1 MDLKILEI
9 ASNTENNKNI
19 KNYTHAAKSKNPLC
33 GDEIQIKLVI
43 KNEKLVDFG
52 YQGKSC
58 VYCQATASLL
68 SKNLI
73 NSKKNKI
80 KELCDYAKSFFNKE
94 QESIEKKWSF
104 LSKLFDQK
112 NLSNSIN
119 WKPRNDLKNGLR
131 KYITEKYKI

>member
-9 ASNTENNKNI
+9 ASDTENNKNI

-33 GDEIQIKLVI
+33 GDEIEIKLVM

-68 SKNLI
+68 SKKLI

-80 KELCDYAKSFFNKE
+80 NELCDYAKSFFSKK

-104 LSKLFDQK
+104 LGKLFDKK
-112 NLSNSIN
+112 NMSRKECILLPFKALKKSISN
-119 WKPRNDLKNGLR
+119 
-131 KYITEKYKI
+131 

>member
-9 ASNTENNKNI
+9 ASDTKNNKNI
-19 KNYTHAAKSKNPLC
+19 KDYTHIAKSKNPLC

-43 KNEKLVDFG
+43 KDEKLVDFG

-58 VYCQATASLL
+58 IYCQATASLL

-73 NSKKNKI
+73 NTKKSKIN
-80 KELCDYAKSFFNKE
+80 ELCDFAKSFFNKKH
-94 QESIEKKWSF
+94 ESIERKWSF

-112 NLSNSIN
+112 NESRKECILLPFNALKKIVSN
-119 WKPRNDLKNGLR
+119 
-131 KYITEKYKI
+131 

>member
-1 MDLKILEI
+1 MNLKILEI
-9 ASNTENNKNI
+9 ASDTENNRNI
-19 KNYTHAAKSKNPLC
+19 ENYTHTAKSKNPLC
-33 GDEIQIKLVI
+33 GDEIEIKLVM

-112 NLSNSIN
+112 NLSRKECILLPFNA
-119 WKPRNDLKNGLR
+119 LK
-131 KYITEKYKI
+131 KIISN

>member
-9 ASNTENNKNI
+9 ASDTENNKNI
-19 KNYTHAAKSKNPLC
+19 KNHTHSAKSKNPLC
-33 GDEIQIKLVI
+33 GDEIQIKLII

-58 VYCQATASLL
+58 VYCQATVSLL

-80 KELCDYAKSFFNKE
+80 DELCDYAKSFFNNKH
-94 QESIEKKWSF
+94 ESIEKKWSF
-104 LSKLFDQK
+104 LSKLFNQK
-112 NLSNSIN
+112 NISRKECILLPFNALKKMISN
-119 WKPRNDLKNGLR
+119 
-131 KYITEKYKI
+131 

>member
-9 ASNTENNKNI
+9 ASDTENNKNI

-58 VYCQATASLL
+58 IYCQATASLL

-73 NSKKNKI
+73 NSKKKKI
-80 KELCDYAKSFFNKE
+80 DELCDYAKSFFNKK

-104 LSKLFDQK
+104 LSKLFDKK
-112 NLSNSIN
+112 NVSRKECILLTFNALKKIVSN
-119 WKPRNDLKNGLR
+119 
-131 KYITEKYKI
+131 

>member
-33 GDEIQIKLVI
+33 GDEIEIKLVM

-58 VYCQATASLL
+58 VYCQATVSLL

-112 NLSNSIN
+112 NLSRKECILLPFNA
-119 WKPRNDLKNGLR
+119 LR
-131 KYITEKYKI
+131 KIISN

>member
-9 ASNTENNKNI
+9 ASDIENNKNI
-19 KNYTHAAKSKNPLC
+19 KNYTHTAKSKNPIC

-43 KNEKLVDFG
+43 ENEKLVDFG

-80 KELCDYAKSFFNKE
+80 NELCDYAKSFFSKK
-94 QESIEKKWSF
+94 QENIKKKWSF
-104 LSKLFDQK
+104 LGKLFDKK
-112 NLSNSIN
+112 NISRKECILLPFNALKKSIS
-119 WKPRNDLKNGLR
+119 K
-131 KYITEKYKI
+131 

>member
-9 ASNTENNKNI
+9 ASDTENNKNI

-33 GDEIQIKLVI
+33 GDEIEIKLVM

-58 VYCQATASLL
+58 IYCQATASLL

-73 NSKKNKI
+73 NSKRNKI

-94 QESIEKKWSF
+94 QESVEKKWSF
-104 LSKLFDQK
+104 LSKLFNQK
-112 NLSNSIN
+112 NLSRKECILLPFNA
-119 WKPRNDLKNGLR
+119 LK
-131 KYITEKYKI
+131 KIISN

>member
-9 ASNTENNKNI
+9 ASDTENNKNI
-19 KNYTHAAKSKNPLC
+19 KNHTHAAKSKNPLC
-33 GDEIQIKLVI
+33 GDEIEIKLVM

-112 NLSNSIN
+112 NLSRKECILLPFNA
-119 WKPRNDLKNGLR
+119 LK
-131 KYITEKYKI
+131 KIISN

>member
-9 ASNTENNKNI
+9 ASDTENNKNI
-19 KNYTHAAKSKNPLC
+19 KNYTHTAKSKNPLC
-33 GDEIQIKLVI
+33 GDEIEIKLVM

-58 VYCQATASLL
+58 VYCQASASLL

-112 NLSNSIN
+112 NISRKECILLPFNVLKKIVSN
-119 WKPRNDLKNGLR
+119 
-131 KYITEKYKI
+131 

>member
-33 GDEIQIKLVI
+33 GDEIEIKLVM

-58 VYCQATASLL
+58 IYCQATASLL

-94 QESIEKKWSF
+94 QESVEKKWSF

-112 NLSNSIN
+112 NLSRKECILLPFNA
-119 WKPRNDLKNGLR
+119 LK
-131 KYITEKYKI
+131 KIISN

>member
-9 ASNTENNKNI
+9 ASDTENNKNI

-43 KNEKLVDFG
+43 EDEKIVDFG

-68 SKNLI
+68 SKKLI

-80 KELCDYAKSFFNKE
+80 NELCDYAKSFFSKK
-94 QESIEKKWSF
+94 QEDIEKKWSF
-104 LSKLFDQK
+104 LGKLFDKK
-112 NLSNSIN
+112 NISRKECILLPFNALKKSIS
-119 WKPRNDLKNGLR
+119 K
-131 KYITEKYKI
+131 

>member
-9 ASNTENNKNI
+9 ASDTVNNKNI
-19 KNYTHAAKSKNPLC
+19 KNYTHAARSKNPLC
-33 GDEIQIKLVI
+33 GDEIQIKLII

-80 KELCDYAKSFFNKE
+80 KELCNYAKSFFNKE
-94 QESIEKKWSF
+94 QENIEKKWSF

-112 NLSNSIN
+112 NISRRECILLPFNALKKIISN
-119 WKPRNDLKNGLR
+119 
-131 KYITEKYKI
+131 

>member
-1 MDLKILEI
+1 MDIKILQI
-9 ASNTENNKNI
+9 AADTKNNKEI
-19 KNYTHAAKSKNPLC
+19 KNFTHKSKNKNPLC
-33 GDEIQIKLVI
+33 GDEIEIKLVM

-80 KELCDYAKSFFNKE
+80 EELCDYAKSFFNKE

-112 NLSNSIN
+112 NLSRKECILLPFNA
-119 WKPRNDLKNGLR
+119 LK
-131 KYITEKYKI
+131 KIISN

>member
-1 MDLKILEI
+1 M
-9 ASNTENNKNI
+9 
-19 KNYTHAAKSKNPLC
+19 
-33 GDEIQIKLVI
+33 

-52 YQGKSC
+52 YQGKSW

-104 LSKLFDQK
+104 LSKLFDK
-112 NLSNSIN
+112 NNISRTECILLPFNALKKIISN
-119 WKPRNDLKNGLR
+119 
-131 KYITEKYKI
+131 